1 VRLLIRLLLFAV
13 AYVPLLGLLAVRL
26 WSTWWPGAVGFLA
39 LGVLLTVVG
48 ALLLY
53 LLGRGDQ
60 AFVTVESAERLSD
73 TAPNFLLGYVLPF
86 LLLDLA
92 DTSVVIAA
100 TVFVLFLGFVYAR
113 SRMLWAN
120 PMLAVAGYHVWRI
133 DGKQTPG
140 NGSQISVV
148 VITRLRDIQQR
159 DVVRTFGDEDGVRLA
174 REN

>member
-1 VRLLIRLLLFAV
+1 MRLVIRLVLFAV
-13 AYVPLLGLLAVRL
+13 AYVPLLGLLTVRL
-26 WSTWWPGAVGFLA
+26 WSTWWTGAAGFLVLA
-39 LGVLLTVVG
+39 VLLTAVG

-53 LLGRGDQ
+53 LLGRGDE
-60 AFVTVESAERLSD
+60 AVVTVESAERLSD

-100 TVFVLFLGFVYAR
+100 TLFVLFLGFVYAR

-120 PMLAVAGYHVWRI
+120 PMLAVAGFHVWRI

-140 NGSQISVV
+140 NGAQVSVV

-159 DVVRTFGDEDGVRLA
+159 DVIRTFGDEDGVRLG
-174 REN
+174 RKN